1 MLYCVLIW
9 CLLWYSECV
18 GTQSAVWNGQCLM
31 GSTGWG
37 WEETRQGLDAQSEE
51 TICVYLC
58 VCVCVFQ
65 SFFDVLYIVWSR
77 NQSQLFSIQIVLLL
91 QLVWKSVCE
100 RLPEFHWSLCHKLNY
115 SLGKTW
121 CLNYCGLSSDFCFA
135 SVFIL
140 FIYIF
145 MYFLELSW
153 TCFHR
158 CLCAPTKHTCHT
170 VSWDFDLYFIYPFRE
185 ELASL

>member
-1 MLYCVLIW
+1 MPFVVFRVCWYTVS
-9 CLLWYSECV
+9 CLRWTVSDGFYRLRV
-18 GTQSAVWNGQCLM
+18 RGDK
-31 GSTGWG
+31 TGLRCSKWG
-37 WEETRQGLDAQSEE
+37 N
-51 TICVYLC
+51 YLFIFFLC
-58 VCVCVFQ
+58 MCVFQ
-65 SFFDVLYIVWSR
+65 SLFDVLYIVWSR

-100 RLPEFHWSLCHKLNY
+100 RLPEFHWSLCHKSND

-140 FIYIF
+140 FVYIF